1 MLKRLSLLCPAHL
14 DIVPHHE
21 FSVLSP
27 LLTCL
32 SVPSTAPVRSCSTL
46 SPSSVSSVLSSPR
59 MPKAR
64 LALGSATWSRHITS
78 RWRSPS
84 WRSATLTE
92 LPVWPG
98 RQRVALSLVRISR
111 DTAKCMTIYH
121 YHSVFIWISDII
133 SDLECT
139 TPLAG
144 AAELR
149 REVWG
154 SNEESRAPEPQRGG
168 IQICGL
174 QWWRNH
180 LWGWVEKSSGSIQLM
195 VDFIIIIIIIIQ
207 CFIIIK

>member
-98 RQRVALSLVRISR
+98 RQRGALSLVRISR
-111 DTAKCMTIYH
+111 DTAKCKKGSTRGAGVSNIMIFFSVHDHLSLSKCLYMNLGH
-121 YHSVFIWISDII
+121 NIGPRVHHS
-133 SDLECT
+133 
-139 TPLAG
+139 AG
-144 AAELR
+144 RSCRAAPR
-149 REVWG
+149 SMR
-154 SNEESRAPEPQRGG
+154 
-168 IQICGL
+168 
-174 QWWRNH
+174 
-180 LWGWVEKSSGSIQLM
+180 K
-195 VDFIIIIIIIIQ
+195 
-207 CFIIIK
+207 